1 MNKLQTYKEFSEE
14 QLLTEKISLNN
25 MINGIKDIFKSKDV
39 KKKELYQKLENILN
53 THKDELLYREVSSV
67 NYKKKTLKKKIN
79 ELKEDI
85 GEDLVL
91 GLNLDTFIKGI
102 YDVSIK
108 EEDRGRKIEMYFHK
122 YISNLPKKI
131 DKMYNKTKPD
141 YTGDEEW
148 EELKKL
154 KKQTLIKISS
164 KDFSKKK
171 KPLQVE
177 LLKMQEWIKETDKKL
192 IILFEGRDAAGKGSA
207 IKTMTEF
214 LQPKF
219 FDVQWFNIPTKD
231 EKKNWF
237 RRYYEGMPEP
247 GRVTFFDRSWY
258 NRAVND
264 PVMGYCTKR
273 EYEKFMKDVVP
284 FEKQLNKDGIHMMKF
299 WFSIDRDIQEL
310 RFKLRQANPLKYWKF
325 SPNDLKTMT
334 KWEQFTMY
342 KERMFRETSTKINPW
357 VVVESNDKRLAQ
369 LHLMKYI
376 LREVP
381 YDGKDLDNIGTP
393 FSEIIIPM
401 I

>member
-1 MNKLQTYKEFSEE
+1 MDFKWKNRKIPLWNKIFPKKNLNKEQMLKDITDIMLTYKNE
-14 QLLTEKISLNN
+14 LLQNPERLSRPDIKIMLDK
-25 MINGIKDIFKSKDV
+25 I
-39 KKKELYQKLENILN
+39 KKELDPNLIV
-53 THKDELLYREVSSV
+53 D
-67 NYKKKTLKKKIN
+67 
-79 ELKEDI
+79 
-85 GEDLVL
+85 
-91 GLNLDTFIKGI
+91 LNLDSFFRGLYSVIVIDSYRDENIQDYFDTYIETLPRRVERLFNSDIK
-102 YDVSIK
+102 DFR
-108 EEDRGRKIEMYFHK
+108 D
-122 YISNLPKKI
+122 
-131 DKMYNKTKPD
+131 
-141 YTGDEEW
+141 DEEF

-154 KKQTLIKISS
+154 KEERQLKIS
-164 KDFSKKK
+164 KKYFK
-171 KPLQVE
+171 SEKIPLQIE
-177 LLKMQEWIKETDKKL
+177 LLKMQEWVKRTDYKL
-192 IILFEGRDAAGKGSA
+192 VIVLEGRDAAGKGSA

-214 LQPKF
+214 LQPKY

-237 RRYYEGMPEP
+237 RRYYEGMPPP
-247 GRVTFFDRSWY
+247 GRITFFDRSWY

-264 PVMGYCTKR
+264 PVMGYCSKR
-273 EYEKFMKDVVP
+273 EYEKFMKDVGP
-284 FEKQLNKDGIHMMKF
+284 FEKQLNKDGVHIMKF

-334 KWEQFTMY
+334 KWHEFTLY
-342 KERMFRETSTKINPW
+342 KERMFRETSTKKTPW

-393 FSEIIIPM
+393 FNELIIPM